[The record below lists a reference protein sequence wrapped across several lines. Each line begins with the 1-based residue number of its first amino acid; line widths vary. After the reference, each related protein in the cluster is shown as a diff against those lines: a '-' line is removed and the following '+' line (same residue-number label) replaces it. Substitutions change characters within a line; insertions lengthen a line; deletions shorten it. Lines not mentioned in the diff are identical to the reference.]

1 MAAQPV
7 KKWKIESSAFWHGIS
22 FPRSL
27 KSCLILFSHCP
38 FSLGSDSDIRNRK
51 NSTELSVIGTF
62 EEAME
67 SWLYYLQRDHH
78 VRARPLPFVNK
89 TRKVLSPCNI
99 QLSQLQSQI
108 N

>member
-1 MAAQPV
+1 M
-7 KKWKIESSAFWHGIS
+7 
-22 FPRSL
+22 
-27 KSCLILFSHCP
+27 
-38 FSLGSDSDIRNRK
+38 
-51 NSTELSVIGTF
+51 IGTF